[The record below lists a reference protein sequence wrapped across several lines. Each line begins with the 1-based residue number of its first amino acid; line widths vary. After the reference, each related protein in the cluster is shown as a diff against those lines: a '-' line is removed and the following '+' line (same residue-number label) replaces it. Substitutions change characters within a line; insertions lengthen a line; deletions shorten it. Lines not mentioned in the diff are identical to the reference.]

1 MKTKRSLTAAVLAL
15 TMLLAMFGSGF
26 TATALTVTTDSEPA
40 YEPLAETA
48 SIAYEKHGKGYAVSL
63 DRAADSVTMNI
74 TAVPGSRAAEKAQ
87 LYVHTGV
94 ELKPGVD
101 YRVSFSLSAERE
113 QPEYAVCLDGGAAEC
128 AYGRLDK
135 RSVAAGGMDKV
146 DYRFAPEKEG
156 GELVLRLL
164 LGKTGAEGNT
174 LRLSDLAV
182 EEAVGEEIGESR
194 VIAEN
199 LDYSEPGAITCWANE
214 DSGASVTSDGSS
226 ATLTVTR
233 TPATGAEVWK
243 IKLMVATGL
252 KPEAGKTYRISYDVK
267 ASAAGEF
274 EVCYN
279 EGDVEKGYDVQYSQR
294 LSAEKETRSRRIYV
308 PEDRENP
315 GELIL
320 QLSLGK
326 LGKGTRVTVSNVRV
340 EEAVATYKDA
350 LAKDFAYDKRSSI
363 REYDPN
369 NYDVTRVITSTPIA
383 LDGKM
388 TATCTGDNAGSCVYS
403 GDRVTQEIK
412 GGTNCNDY
420 WGTRLDIDTHA
431 DLDANKK
438 YLVSFQIK
446 SNVDYSRYDIF
457 YGTALRDTW
466 NNMADYGKLE
476 GCSLKAGQESTVSYQ
491 FDTDT
496 TKYADLVITLHIG
509 ATGNAANT
517 VTVSN
522 IKIEEVPNVN
532 DYSTIGKTLADVDY
546 PSDSD
551 NISFG
556 VTNGGPNRSS
566 ASIDGNAIKLVVT
579 EAGES
584 WDSKL
589 YIKTGITPENDETY
603 DVSFDIRGEN
613 EQPNWEINYSTLS
626 KEKRYG
632 AVYSPET
639 IPSDEALT
647 VKKTIPLDNSES
659 GADGE
664 LWIVLLL
671 GKTKNTYW
679 ISNIEVNGQD
689 CPSIDLGSFD
699 VRSDEDNHSGA
710 VTGTGTSATL
720 SCIGGPGDG
729 LWRRG
734 LFINDICELSPG
746 TSYEVSFNITSNV
759 DTDYDILYNKND
771 KWNEKGFGE
780 QGGLSINRNPNPKY
794 IINSGAGGTLFLRID
809 LGKAAAGTEVTVSGI
824 QVKEIKYNN
833 TLPLSLGS
841 FNSISMFKAGEAEEW
856 TVNLSDSAKL
866 DVTKGE
872 IKGDFDGPETWM
884 AKMIIHTGEE
894 YDSSKAYRLKFNI
907 QATEP
912 QNEFVVVAQNVPNDD
927 KVDIRGTW
935 GLSIPTENVPVSVE
949 TRPFPGRLGKGEVAW
964 AIELGKLDDNVT
976 SNTFTVSNIV
986 LEEVT
991 IEPRVLGSRI
1001 EGTVT
1006 SDAQPGYGTTLTREK
1021 DSATLSITSSPD
1033 TGAEAWKSK
1042 LFLNTGVSPQA
1053 DEAYR
1058 VTFDVLTEE
1067 DADFEVCYNCGD
1079 REKGYDAIYGL
1090 HTEGGKVRT
1099 VERVFTAERAG
1110 TLIVQLSLG
1119 MVKAPN
1125 AVTINNLKVER
1136 ISYTYSGKSALPAEL
1151 SYKAPG
1157 AVSYWAHEDY
1167 AAAFTGTGSAVTA
1180 NITRAPKT
1188 GAEPWKIK
1196 LFLDTGTPLEAGK
1209 YYKVTADVKAGAD
1222 QDYEICYNNGG
1233 AEMGYSSQGG
1243 LHLVAGK
1250 AQTVEKTFAVPGGK
1264 ADLGNLTLQL
1274 NLGKTTAANEITVS
1288 GVKVEEL
1295 PISYVNAMAADFSYK
1310 GAVELQADPDYTA
1323 TLEKSDANAK
1333 LHITGVPAT
1342 GAGVWKVKL
1351 LVNTGAVLQAG
1362 RTYLVRADLLA
1373 AKGQGYEVCFNNE
1386 ETEKGFDVLY
1396 GQTFTAGSKTT
1407 VERTISVPESMTD
1420 AGELVL
1426 QFSVGGDVTNDITV
1440 SGVSVQELDFGAGK
1454 GIAAPDTV
1462 ISLRSAAGTLDV
1474 TREKLSCKLE
1484 KTAGNDALTVAGADL
1499 RANDVYTVTFRARA
1513 DRDLTGTFAL
1523 NQAGGAAVIS
1533 EQFKLTAEMAEYSF
1547 TTKQPLSAG
1556 GLYDMLWQFASPDGQ
1571 TSGSADVEIS
1581 DISVYSPPERLEIV
1595 HSAQSVTVNGKA
1607 AAPDI
1612 YNINGFN
1619 YFKLRDLAMLLND
1632 TDGQFVVRYNK
1643 KDDSVSLTTG
1653 KAYVPVGGE
1662 LTAMAD
1668 QAASCVRSPQTVAVD
1683 GGRVNLKAY
1692 NIGGSNYFRLRELGD
1707 LLGFTVDYIARS
1719 NTVSITSPLTPE
1731 AQEKA
1736 HGYDIFFLPGI
1747 DSESQGYVGDTM
1759 PYYENGVYYIYY
1771 LKEGGD
1777 SYNHSVYLTT
1787 TTDFVSYTEYDEPV
1801 LSASREDVQDSWI
1814 GTGSVVKV
1822 EGTYYFFYTGFNSSG
1837 SQEYHEKIMVA
1848 KGSTPTSFEK
1858 VGGWEITPP
1867 AELGQKN
1874 DFRDPQAY
1882 YDAESKTISLTVTAS
1897 QDSAARILKYTLGKD
1912 LKNVSYD
1919 GIIFTDPTGAFFN
1932 LECSDTFRIGNKWY
1946 LTYSGQDDT
1955 LWYAMADSRFG
1966 PYSAPARLDGKLFY
1980 AAKHVEDGTN
1990 AYMVGWARRSNSAS
2004 STNEVSG
2011 WAGNIAVQKLSRQ
2024 PDGSLSLVPVDSIV
2038 SSFGT
2043 QMQLALGADKASL
2056 KAGPDRSYE
2065 KAFTSCE
2072 SFMLSGEFTYSG
2084 IGSFGLAFD
2093 FNGQEEQYKL
2103 ISIDPEENRLSLSL
2117 NGGAAP
2123 ITGTQA
2129 ALEENKTHSFTYIQD
2144 GSVGIFYLDGR
2155 ASLTVRLYG
2164 VTDKPVYLFAENNSV
2179 EFTSLRQYT

>member
-63 DRAADSVTMNI
+63 NRAADSVTMNI

-135 RSVAAGGMDKV
+135 RSVAAGGVDKV

-194 VIAEN
+194 VIAEE

-369 NYDVTRVITSTPIA
+369 NYDVTSSKPSDAEIIWTAKESNEKSTVEATENAGDPTISGGSATSNIAAGSNVWDAKLHIYTGAELTKNTTYEVSFDIVSSNAYEEYEVVFGTEVDNSHDNNNAYNKKLTTKKLSAGVKDTVSSLITPTE
-383 LDGKM
+383 
-388 TATCTGDNAGSCVYS
+388 DNAGLIITLQLGKTTGSTVTVSNFKIAEMSMAPGKDDLAEDLEYPESDDQPARQIGEHFEAREDGGYVDDTVEIEGKSVTLTRNDDNTNGTGGGWRRALAIMKICDIEADASYKVTFTLGTKDLRIQEGKNGINCEVHLRNDDAYDGNKELLS
-403 GDRVTQEIK
+403 GQNFVWRTLSGKDADDR
-412 GGTNCNDY
+412 
-420 WGTRLDIDTHA
+420 
-431 DLDANKK
+431 DLDYTVTPKEK
-438 YLVSFQIK
+438 GSLYLTIDCGEALS
-446 SNVDYSRYDIF
+446 
-457 YGTALRDTW
+457 GT
-466 NNMADYGKLE
+466 K
-476 GCSLKAGQESTVSYQ
+476 
-491 FDTDT
+491 
-496 TKYADLVITLHIG
+496 
-509 ATGNAANT
+509 

-522 IKIEEVPNVN
+522 IKVRKIELTEV
-532 DYSTIGKTLADVDY
+532 SSETIDT
-546 PSDSD
+546 
-551 NISFG
+551 FG
-556 VTNGGPNRSS
+556 S
-566 ASIDGNAIKLVVT
+566 
-579 EAGES
+579 
-584 WDSKL
+584 
-589 YIKTGITPENDETY
+589 
-603 DVSFDIRGEN
+603 
-613 EQPNWEINYSTLS
+613 
-626 KEKRYG
+626 
-632 AVYSPET
+632 T
-639 IPSDEALT
+639 IPSSVYATAEGAGYTADLKTTEGEAVLT
-647 VKKTIPLDNSES
+647 VTKTNSETQS
-659 GADGE
+659 ANH
-664 LWIVLLL
+664 L
-671 GKTKNTYW
+671 TK
-679 ISNIEVNGQD
+679 
-689 CPSIDLGSFD
+689 
-699 VRSDEDNHSGA
+699 
-710 VTGTGTSATL
+710 
-720 SCIGGPGDG
+720 
-729 LWRRG
+729 
-734 LFINDICELSPG
+734 LFI
-746 TSYEVSFNITSNV
+746 Y
-759 DTDYDILYNKND
+759 TDK
-771 KWNEKGFGE
+771 
-780 QGGLSINRNPNPKY
+780 
-794 IINSGAGGTLFLRID
+794 
-809 LGKAAAGTEVTVSGI
+809 V
-824 QVKEIKYNN
+824 
-833 TLPLSLGS
+833 
-841 FNSISMFKAGEAEEW
+841 
-856 TVNLSDSAKL
+856 
-866 DVTKGE
+866 
-872 IKGDFDGPETWM
+872 
-884 AKMIIHTGEE
+884 
-894 YDSSKAYRLKFNI
+894 YDSSKSYRLKFDI
-907 QATEP
+907 SATEA
-912 QNEFVVVAQNVPNDD
+912 QKEFVVVAEGVPDRLD
-927 KVDIRGTW
+927 VRGTW
-935 GLSIPTENVPVSVE
+935 SQSISQGKTTHVT
-949 TRPFPGRLGKGEVAW
+949 TRAFPGSLGKGKVGW
-964 AIELGKLDDNVT
+964 RLELGNLDGTENE
-976 SNTFTVSNIV
+976 FTVNNV
-986 LEEVT
+986 YLDEVT

-1167 AAAFTGTGSAVTA
+1167 TAAFTGTGSAVTA

-1250 AQTVEKTFAVPGGK
+1250 TQTVEKTFAVPGGK

-1323 TLEKSDANAK
+1323 TLEKSDASAK

-1668 QAASCVRSPQTVAVD
+1668 QAASCVRSPQTVAVN

-2043 QMQLALGADKASL
+2043 QMQLALGTDKASL

-2084 IGSFGLAFD
+2084 TGSFGLAFD